1 MAEEQ
6 ANVLADDVRAERVSV
21 SAATVRE
28 SVARCEPVARLST
41 EAPGAMPALQG
52 KHVDGTASR
61 RVHWLAAVLI
71 ALAVAVIGAR
81 DITRGG
87 VGWSD
92 GANHLFDGIFL
103 YEFAREMPL
112 DEPMAWAEQFYLRHP
127 SLGIVVYWPPGFAAI
142 EAIVFAIF
150 GVSLVAARCV
160 VLGFAFGAGYV
171 MFRLVRDLY
180 GDATGLI
187 AALLLVTCPFG
198 ERWMTDI
205 MLEWPATFWILLAV
219 WAHVRG
225 ATPRAKRWARC
236 WQLLCGVSIAAAFL
250 TKQTAGFIL
259 PMILLHALFSRDGR
273 RWLSR
278 LATLSGLALCGAVV
292 VGYSFIARPYA
303 GLASKLLTWEF
314 DAIWYARHGVE
325 IFGWIMIPAAF
336 VGLIAGLSQGG
347 RTRDASAT
355 TIEAADGSQRDD
367 GNSAMCPAWLF
378 VIWFVVWY
386 AFSSAI
392 EAKEARYLFF
402 ALPPVVVLA
411 ANGVIAL
418 GRMGR
423 RDQYASWRVSLLA
436 SLLVFGQCVVAVANS
451 RGRLPSYASA
461 VDLLM
466 ERDDA
471 DLVLVDAVRDGQF
484 VFDLYQ
490 HPDARGR
497 IIPLRASKLLYAR
510 AARMKYGGELRVES
524 ETDIV
529 ALLDRLGIRY
539 VVMESQ
545 APRTND
551 ATIDPAPRMLLRSLV
566 SDSTRFVQRGA
577 WPLAC
582 DDPDWDAVELRVYEY
597 LACPPRTT
605 NRITMPV
612 PAMGREVE
620 IKLPH

>member
-1 MAEEQ
+1 MQ
-6 ANVLADDVRAERVSV
+6 CD
-21 SAATVRE
+21 
-28 SVARCEPVARLST
+28 ARTCARQS
-41 EAPGAMPALQG
+41 
-52 KHVDGTASR
+52 SF
-61 RVHWLAAVLI
+61 RVHTCAVVLI
-71 ALAVAVIGAR
+71 GLAVAVIGGR
-81 DITRGG
+81 NISQGG

-103 YEFAREMPL
+103 HEFAREMPL
-112 DEPMAWAEQFYLRHP
+112 DSPMAWAEQFYLRHP

-142 EAIVFAIF
+142 EAGVFAIF

-171 MFRLVRDLY
+171 MFRLMRDLY
-180 GDATGLI
+180 GGAMGLI
-187 AALLLVTCPFG
+187 AGLLLVTCPFG

-219 WAHVRG
+219 WAYVRG
-225 ATPRAKRWARC
+225 AMSPAMRWAAC
-236 WQLLCGVSIAAAFL
+236 WRLLCGASIAAAFL

-259 PMILLHALFSRDGR
+259 PVILLHAFLSPDGR
-273 RWLSR
+273 RWLGR
-278 LATLSGLALCGAVV
+278 LATLNGLALCGAVV
-292 VGYSFIARPYA
+292 VGYSLVARPYA
-303 GLASKLLTWEF
+303 GLASKLLAWEF

-325 IFGWIMIPAAF
+325 IFGWIMIPAGL
-336 VGLIAGLSQGG
+336 VGLIAGLTRG
-347 RTRDASAT
+347 RRMRDASE
-355 TIEAADGSQRDD
+355 ISNESADGSQRDD
-367 GNSAMCPAWLF
+367 GNSAMRPAWLF
-378 VIWFVVWY
+378 VIWFVAWY

-402 ALPPVVVLA
+402 AIPPMAMLA
-411 ANGVIAL
+411 AYGVIAL

-423 RDQYASWRVSLLA
+423 RDQFASWRVSLLA
-436 SLLVFGQCVVAVANS
+436 SLLVIGQCVVAMANS
-451 RGRLPSYASA
+451 RGRLPSYAPA

-524 ETDIV
+524 EADIV

-539 VVMESQ
+539 IVMESQ
-545 APRTND
+545 APRSND
-551 ATIDPAPRMLLRSLV
+551 STIDPRPRKLLRRLV
-566 SDSTRFVQRGA
+566 ADSTRFARRGA

-582 DDPDWDAVELRVYEY
+582 DDPDWDDVELRVYEY
-597 LACPPRTT
+597 LACPSRSTDRVT
-605 NRITMPV
+605 IPV

-620 IKLPH
+620 IKLPQ